1 MREEVDAQEELEK
14 WAAGYM
20 TVSYG
25 AGLVVS
31 YSGQCV
37 GECGVWCSWSVG
49 GRASCGA
56 AGRVT
61 MTLVGWNYLRFTW
74 ARRHWLQWPEA

>member
-1 MREEVDAQEELEK
+1 MLWRTEEVGS
-14 WAAGYM
+14 WYM

-37 GECGVWCSWSVG
+37 GVSVGFGAVG

-56 AGRVT
+56 AG
-61 MTLVGWNYLRFTW
+61 G
-74 ARRHWLQWPEA
+74 